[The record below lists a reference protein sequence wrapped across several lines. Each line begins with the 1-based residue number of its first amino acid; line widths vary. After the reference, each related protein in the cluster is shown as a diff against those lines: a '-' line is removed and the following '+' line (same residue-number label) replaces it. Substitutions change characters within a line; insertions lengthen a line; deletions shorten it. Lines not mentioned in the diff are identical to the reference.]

1 MYGEKDK
8 RQIKSNNKLDQHHEV
23 ENRRDSEHCAHAAL
37 TPERLE
43 FLRQQ
48 NRDQHSQA
56 RAVLTPEQFE
66 SLHNP
71 LKLTQ
76 DELNEFNDLLG
87 RPSSSKNPSI
97 FEINAGVNSEYE
109 LQASREHQ
117 CLAHVEITSNQLD
130 LSQQR
135 LMSNDH
141 RLVRQCQQE
150 RHRCQQQSFREYRH
164 QQNQLQHRSTQD
176 ELNPKCKMNA
186 SSAVSGD
193 GKKRNNG
200 SSVVANSNNNCG
212 LDNDDE
218 SQLSQKKARVA
229 MTPDEVDLESH
240 SQAHDELTPEQLAL
254 RQQQDRD
261 RFSLMERYYG
271 L

>member
-8 RQIKSNNKLDQHHEV
+8 RQIKSNNKLDQQHEV
-23 ENRRDSEHCAHAAL
+23 EYRRDSEHCAHAAL

-66 SLHNP
+66 S
-71 LKLTQ
+71 
-76 DELNEFNDLLG
+76 
-87 RPSSSKNPSI
+87 
-97 FEINAGVNSEYE
+97 
-109 LQASREHQ
+109 
-117 CLAHVEITSNQLD
+117 TSNQLD

-176 ELNPKCKMNA
+176 ELNPECKMNG
-186 SSAVSGD
+186 SSAVSGG